1 MLVCFQNTHELI
13 LYVYLINTGFYEF
26 YNQRRRWTPSTMAN
40 ILDLLLDFK
49 NVTKRNNDISMLY
62 IMYQMLLMVSSILTP
77 GTIFLMVL
85 GALNMAYPSLSLYWA
100 LAINLLPV
108 GIFILLCY
116 LAKSDTQVKDV

>member
-1 MLVCFQNTHELI
+1 
-13 LYVYLINTGFYEF
+13 
-26 YNQRRRWTPSTMAN
+26 MAN
-40 ILDLLLDFK
+40 ILDLLMDFK

-85 GALNMAYPSLSLYWA
+85 GALNMAYPTLSLYWA

-116 LAKSDTQVKDV
+116 VAKGDTQVRVVDNRFVNDKSLWKNDNLTVWFKSNEIYTS